1 MNIFNRVV
9 VVLLLLVFI
18 SCTLLAILAAMVAH
32 VQAATAL
39 ADFSRNWLAQLFQNL
54 TDATFEERLVFFLFG
69 AFLAFI
75 AFILLVFELLPG
87 RPAGVKLAGVP
98 GEAVLTVEAITQRLK
113 FELES
118 IAGIRDARPKVRP
131 RGRQVDVDIELRL
144 DSSVDVG
151 PKTQEAVDVTRRVL
165 TERLGVAPRQIR
177 AFVRSVE
184 RPRPGAAVPP
194 AAQAPA
200 PQEVPTPPPSPPP
213 DNPP

>member
-1 MNIFNRVV
+1 VNVFNRVV

-18 SCTLLAILAAMVAH
+18 SCTLLTILAAMVAH

-75 AFILLVFELLPG
+75 AFILLVLELLPG
-87 RPAGVKLAGVP
+87 RPVGVKLAGVG

-113 FELES
+113 FELEN
-118 IAGIRDARPKVRP
+118 ITGIREARPRVRP
-131 RGRQVDVDIELRL
+131 RGRQVDVDIDLRL
-144 DSSVDVG
+144 DASVDVG
-151 PKTQEAVDVTRRVL
+151 PKTQEAVDVARRVL
-165 TERLGVAPRQIR
+165 TDRLGVAPRQIR

-184 RPRPGAAVPP
+184 RPRPGAAAPPP
-194 AAQAPA
+194 AQA
-200 PQEVPTPPPSPPP
+200 PTPPPAPPP